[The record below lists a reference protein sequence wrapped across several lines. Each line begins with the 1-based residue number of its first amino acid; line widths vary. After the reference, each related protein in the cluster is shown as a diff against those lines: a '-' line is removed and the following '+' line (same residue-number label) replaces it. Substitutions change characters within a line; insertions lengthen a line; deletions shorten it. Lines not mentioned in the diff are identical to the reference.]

1 MGGVSGD
8 PDQLP
13 LTAKHTKKR
22 RRGTKKLGEQ
32 NWDATGPPI
41 VPQFELFGRVDGLED
56 VAERQMP

>member
-22 RRGTKKLGEQ
+22 RRGTKKNSVNRIGTLL
-32 NWDATGPPI
+32 D
-41 VPQFELFGRVDGLED
+41 R
-56 VAERQMP
+56 R